1 MPHNTRPVHEAKASL
16 FRVLGHP
23 ARVRILEV
31 LRDEGELSVG
41 ALQDELGL
49 DSGGT
54 SQHLAALRRT
64 GVVESRRE
72 GTSVFYRVGDER
84 VFELLEAARAII
96 EQRLVSQQ
104 ALLRDLGT
112 G

>member
-1 MPHNTRPVHEAKASL
+1 MPYSAHPVHEAKANL

-23 ARVRILEV
+23 VRVRILEL
-31 LRDEGELSVG
+31 LREGERSVG
-41 ALQDELGL
+41 ALQEALGL

-54 SQHLAALRRT
+54 SQHLAALRRI

-72 GTSVFYRVGDER
+72 GTSVIYRVEDVR
-84 VFELLEAARAII
+84 VFDLLEAGRAII
-96 EQRLVSQQ
+96 ERQLVSQQ